1 MELGAPPAR
10 RPNTVATTVALGQ
23 WRDRLRLLG
32 MDVPVEVPLPLMAVA
47 FPITPG
53 KTAEWQAFIAE
64 LNGPRRQEFADARR
78 RTGVH
83 ERTFLQATPMGD
95 LVIVTLEGDDPA
107 RSFGQMMA
115 AKDAFTTWFLERVKA
130 VHGVDLTVPMTEAPS
145 KLVVDS
151 EAAR

>member
-1 MELGAPPAR
+1 
-10 RPNTVATTVALGQ
+10 
-23 WRDRLRLLG
+23 

-53 KTAEWQAFIAE
+53 KTAEWQAFMAE

-78 RTGVH
+78 RAGVH

-145 KLVVDS
+145 KLIVDS

>member
-1 MELGAPPAR
+1 
-10 RPNTVATTVALGQ
+10 
-23 WRDRLRLLG
+23 
-32 MDVPVEVPLPLMAVA
+32 MDVPVEVPLALMAVA

-53 KTAEWQAFIAE
+53 KTAEWQAFMDE

-78 RTGVH
+78 RAGVH